1 MRRFQRTPRKLTK
14 AGLAGLEAKRNGADA
29 EAQLEM
35 ISNVYLNEG
44 TAEICKRYEPYRR
57 VSGGAKS
64 FKAVYAGKSGC
75 DFEIWLPDG
84 RSGHIEMKSREAD
97 RISKSAIDETQTR
110 QLDRRLAWGHIAGV
124 IVRLRGVW
132 YYVDWARWGEGD
144 RKSHNAKQ
152 LAEIGTL
159 IPIRN
164 GLPDLLKV
172 IPATP

>member
-1 MRRFQRTPRKLTK
+1 MRRFQRQPKRYTK

-29 EAQLEM
+29 ESQVEM

-44 TAEICKRYEPYRR
+44 RAEICKRYEPYRR

-97 RISKSAIDETQTR
+97 RISKSAIDDTQR
-110 QLDRRLAWGHIAGV
+110 NQLDRRAAWGHLALV
-124 IVRLRGVW
+124 IVRLRGIW
-132 YYVDWARWGEGD
+132 YLVEWSRWNEGD

-152 LAEIGTL
+152 LAELGTV
-159 IPIRN
+159 IPLRS
-164 GLPDLLKV
+164 GLPDLLP
-172 IPATP
+172 IIEAL